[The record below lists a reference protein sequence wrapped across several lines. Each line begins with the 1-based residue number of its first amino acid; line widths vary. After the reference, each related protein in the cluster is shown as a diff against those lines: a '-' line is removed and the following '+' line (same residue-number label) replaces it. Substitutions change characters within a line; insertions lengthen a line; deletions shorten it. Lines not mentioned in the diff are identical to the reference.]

1 MTKILSID
9 PSSNRYKSSTTGIVL
24 LDNATL
30 IDYWVV
36 SYGVENFKKWFSKV
50 GQSLDYD
57 QVIVEE
63 YDVREGERRR
73 DNTTK
78 ETMECVL
85 SCYPNCITRNNSG
98 YKTDI
103 PDELLKRLN
112 LWEFKDKKKNSNHHD
127 VRAAARLALF
137 HAMRENIYDVV
148 QDIGKRALG
157 SEKENLNV

>member
-24 LDNATL
+24 LDNAKL

-50 GQSLDYD
+50 GQSLNYD

-63 YDVREGERRR
+63 YDVREGERRK

-78 ETMECVL
+78 EKMEDVL
-85 SCYPNCITRNNSG
+85 SCYPKSITREN
-98 YKTDI
+98 TAI
-103 PDELLKRLN
+103 QQ
-112 LWEFKDKKKNSNHHD
+112 KK
-127 VRAAARLALF
+127 
-137 HAMRENIYDVV
+137 
-148 QDIGKRALG
+148 
-157 SEKENLNV
+157 